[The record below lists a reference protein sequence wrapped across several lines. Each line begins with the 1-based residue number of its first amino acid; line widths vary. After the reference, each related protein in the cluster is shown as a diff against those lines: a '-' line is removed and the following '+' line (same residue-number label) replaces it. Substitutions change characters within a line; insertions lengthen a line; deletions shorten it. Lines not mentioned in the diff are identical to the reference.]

1 LKPFKRCYLWVA
13 ALIGLLLAV
22 ASSVTEM
29 MASSSILYVVLSK
42 ILHDDDLIRG
52 RISRSDCMHWPDR
65 DRCSGGLITRP
76 AGGESSVLQHFQ
88 CRPVPMLA
96 LGYILFLRFP
106 SFSDG
111 FWGFGSCF
119 QMIDDVF

>member
-1 LKPFKRCYLWVA
+1 
-13 ALIGLLLAV
+13 
-22 ASSVTEM
+22 M
-29 MASSSILYVVLSK
+29 LYDVLPK
-42 ILHDDDLIRG
+42 ILHDDDLISRPRVGRG
-52 RISRSDCMHWPDR
+52 RISRSDCIGLTEVDAP
-65 DRCSGGLITRP
+65 GGVVTRP
-76 AGGESSVLQHFQ
+76 AGGESNVLQHFQ